1 MIPIRGRIIFF
12 FGHHPQTGSEAY
24 TESCRLGTTRTF
36 PEGKV
41 TCAEVE
47 DAWVDLYLH
56 SPLQF
61 HDLALK
67 LKISFAEGSVSGGNL
82 NGA

>member
-1 MIPIRGRIIFF
+1 M
-12 FGHHPQTGSEAY
+12 
-24 TESCRLGTTRTF
+24 
-36 PEGKV
+36 
-41 TCAEVE
+41 TCAEFE

-56 SPLQF
+56 SPLHF

-67 LKISFAEGSVSGGNL
+67 LKISFAKGSVSGANV